1 MSGTISPPA
10 TTPTSPTTP
19 PPTPQPS
26 GGLDDNRSRLYVA
39 LTIIGGMLIVLIIS
53 VLQGQLTETQQLAAI
68 FSGWITSIVA
78 FYFYGQSN
86 AQAQNQIKTST
97 QVATES
103 NQRADTAEKKL
114 GKINSMLPTL
124 H

>member
-1 MSGTISPPA
+1 
-10 TTPTSPTTP
+10 
-19 PPTPQPS
+19 
-26 GGLDDNRSRLYVA
+26 

>member
-1 MSGTISPPA
+1 M
-10 TTPTSPTTP
+10 
-19 PPTPQPS
+19 
-26 GGLDDNRSRLYVA
+26 
-39 LTIIGGMLIVLIIS
+39 TIIGGMLIVLIIS